1 VRWLRALLKECKFF
15 ECTAVWPL
23 AHQLAQSMLKTLSN
37 MIACRRRL
45 TPCRPENDASAGRE
59 GGETL

>member
-23 AHQLAQSMLKTLSN
+23 AHQLAQSMLKDFEQYDRVPAAPHAL
-37 MIACRRRL
+37 
-45 TPCRPENDASAGRE
+45 SAGE
-59 GGETL
+59 